1 MCIFYY
7 TESIMY
13 NLFIILF
20 CIFTTNSLYNYQIKH
35 NMIEN
40 NLIIN
45 KNLRKLSSHN
55 LNLQKSN
62 NNLLKSNNLRKYKLV
77 RTD

>member
-1 MCIFYY
+1 
-7 TESIMY
+7 MY

-35 NMIEN
+35 NLIE
-40 NLIIN
+40 N
-45 KNLRKLSSHN
+45 KNLQKLSSHN
-55 LNLQKSN
+55 LNLRKSN
-62 NNLLKSNNLRKYKLV
+62 NYLLKSNNNLRKYKLV

>member
-1 MCIFYY
+1 
-7 TESIMY
+7 MY

-35 NMIEN
+35 NLIEN
-40 NLIIN
+40 NVIIT
-45 KNLRKLSSHN
+45 KKLQGLSSHN
-55 LNLQKSN
+55 LNLRKSN
-62 NNLLKSNNLRKYKLV
+62 NNLLKSNNYRKYKLL